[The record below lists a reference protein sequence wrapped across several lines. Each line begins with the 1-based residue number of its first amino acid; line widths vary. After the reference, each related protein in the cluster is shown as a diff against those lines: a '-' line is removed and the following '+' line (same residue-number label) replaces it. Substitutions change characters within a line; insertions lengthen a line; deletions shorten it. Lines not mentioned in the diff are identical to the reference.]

1 MTTARSSPLCNFVNS
16 ELDFEI
22 QTGKLDFESE
32 DSEAGSNNESNYLIP
47 FFFPLAKVF

>member
-1 MTTARSSPLCNFVNS
+1 MTTTRSSPLCNFVNS

-32 DSEAGSNNESNYLIP
+32 DSISDEDNNTIN
-47 FFFPLAKVF
+47 FKG

>member
-1 MTTARSSPLCNFVNS
+1 MTTTRSSPLCNFVNS

-32 DSEAGSNNESNYLIP
+32 DSEAENNNDP
-47 FFFPLAKVF
+47 KFG